1 MNKKLQPTLI
11 AAALLACFNANA
23 VVYKIENIDQFYK
36 VNGTIENSRSGYGVL
51 INDNGVA
58 LGGASGKF
66 SPLLTEDDAK
76 LLNNSRIDITQVK
89 QTIDTTTVRQA
100 KATPLADNVIFKFDG
115 ELIPSFLGVFEEAIS
130 QETLKGSV
138 TVQSFSFGIN
148 DVDLVVGTT
157 SSPAYAYDDPDQA
170 DSNQYKDFQFYA
182 YKFNQRGFIID
193 DGEIHTFEPAFSTY
207 GGQSG
212 FTAVNDNG
220 LVVGYESVDIS
231 PYTEDNIEK
240 YCNGTYKSKI
250 PFEVCTQGF
259 SYLNAKFA
267 APLFYLQ
274 AVSWEY
280 NDGQLSNRK
289 QLGVL
294 AQPIDDKDRLPYNS
308 VALDVN
314 NNNIAVGQSVT
325 FRNGKKEQKNWLLV
339 ATVFR
344 NGQIIDLMD
353 HSQDKWARSAATAIN
368 NNDIVV
374 GYVAKFMSGVT
385 RAKFFIYDANGNN
398 TDLTFPRDLKTSE
411 TDYASLPKD
420 INDNNLVVGSV
431 EIDSAKSGRRTHG
444 FIYDHDKIK
453 FSDLNDLLTCESKG
467 YVKNGNEWQRY
478 QNTANGGDG
487 QQLSYDTK
495 IVIVDANQITDDNT
509 IMATALVT
517 LPRIKT
523 QWLDSD
529 GKVVDVGTKDAI
541 ESIVIDNNGKPV
553 FDTDGQG
560 RPITE
565 QITRA
570 VILKPIDGAACSV
583 VEEDSEIYKNER
595 KGANLG
601 FGMILLTMLG
611 LARRRRRHS

>member
-23 VVYKIENIDQFYK
+23 VVYKIVNIDQFYK
-36 VNGTIENSRSGYGVL
+36 VNGTIENSRSGFGVV
-51 INDNGVA
+51 INNNGVA

-66 SPLLTEDDAK
+66 APLLTEEDTK
-76 LLNNSRIDITQVK
+76 LLSNSRIDITQAK
-89 QTIDTTTVRQA
+89 QSSSSTAVASA
-100 KATPLADNVIFKFDG
+100 KALPAADSLIFKFD
-115 ELIPSFLGVFEEAIS
+115 ELIPNFLAIFD
-130 QETLKGSV
+130 EVIAADVLKNGS
-138 TVQSFSFGIN
+138 TVESHVFGIN
-148 DVDLVVGTT
+148 NSDLIVGTT
-157 SSPAYAYDDPDQA
+157 TSPAYAFEDPDQGE
-170 DSNQYKDFQFYA
+170 DNSHKDVPFYA
-182 YKFNQRGFIID
+182 YKFNQRALIID
-193 DGEIHTFEPAFSTY
+193 DGDIHTFEPAFATY

-212 FTAVNDNG
+212 FTAANDNG
-220 LVVGYESVDIS
+220 LIVGYESVAIS
-231 PYTEDNIEK
+231 DFSQKNIDKLCGE
-240 YCNGTYKSKI
+240 TYKDII
-250 PFEVCTQGF
+250 PFDVCSHGF
-259 SYLNAKFA
+259 SFLNSSNPPPFYYLE
-267 APLFYLQ
+267 
-274 AVSWEY
+274 AVSWQY
-280 NDGQLSNRK
+280 DSGQLSNRTP
-289 QLGVL
+289 LGIL
-294 AQPIDDKDRLPYNS
+294 AQPVDDKDRLPYNS

-325 FRNGKKEQKNWLLV
+325 FRNGKKEKKNWLQV

-344 NGQIIDLMD
+344 NGQVIDLID

-374 GYVAKFMSGVT
+374 GYVSKYMSGVA
-385 RAKFFIYDANGNN
+385 RDKFFIYDANGKN

-541 ESIVIDNNGKPV
+541 ESIVIDNNGEPV